1 MKKRTV
7 ISALSVFVILV
18 LSISVFSIFKSKE
31 TVKSKNVWVEKT
43 INKEPMQTDAD
54 CGIVTVKMLLDF
66 YGRDVSYADLKVDL
80 NSTDEG
86 TDWMNIKKYFS
97 SLDNLTS
104 LDFEKNIEKAKDYLE
119 KGYPLFICWD
129 VDGDPE
135 WSHYSILIAIDESSV
150 WMLDPLE
157 KKSLSQY
164 SLDYFLPC
172 WEKEE
177 YWFCILEES
186 DKSIAKQKQLYKN
199 TALISDDSLE
209 QTSDSSEEF
218 ISMVNTK

>member
-1 MKKRTV
+1 MKKRT
-7 ISALSVFVILV
+7 IIILASVFVV
-18 LSISVFSIFKSKE
+18 LALTIAVLKVTNGLKAGNSKNE
-31 TVKSKNVWVEKT
+31 WVVKS
-43 INKEPMQTDAD
+43 INKEAMQTDAD
-54 CGIVTVKMLLDF
+54 CGIVAVKMLLDF

-129 VDGDPE
+129 VDCKPE
-135 WSHYSILIAIDESSV
+135 WSHYSILIAIDESTV
-150 WMLDPLE
+150 WMLDPFE

-172 WEKEE
+172 WENEE
-177 YWFCILEES
+177 FWFCILEES
-186 DKSIAKQKQLYKN
+186 DNSIAKQKQLYKN

-209 QTSDSSEEF
+209 QASDTSEEF